1 MINNAAAGVKRR
13 TENAP
18 RRDIIVTTPEQQQ
31 AQDPLSAKGAARRRF
46 TRAGLGASGVLL
58 TLASQPGMAQTICT
72 TPSGSLSGGL
82 QSRAP
87 QTVVC
92 QGLSPGYWKG
102 HNDWPA
108 GYTRDTLNTQGIV
121 SGTGTLFT
129 DGARGFP
136 VSSLKKKSASGGSTV
151 PTSYDSPYCTF
162 DRILD
167 HQDFDDQNF
176 GMHLAA
182 TMLNIKSG
190 RISFLT
196 ADQLVNMWN
205 EVRTRGWFEPT
216 ANVKWYPYDIV
227 NYLKGTMS

>member
-1 MINNAAAGVKRR
+1 M
-13 TENAP
+13 
-18 RRDIIVTTPEQQQ
+18 TTPEQQK
-31 AQDPLSAKGAARRRF
+31 AQDALSAKGASRRRF

-82 QSRAP
+82 QSRSPGA
-87 QTVVC
+87 VVC
-92 QGLSPGYWKG
+92 QGLSPGFWKG
-102 HNDWPA
+102 DQHNWPA
-108 GYTRDTLNTQGIV
+108 GYTRDSLNGQGFV
-121 SGTGTLFT
+121 TGYGTLFT
-129 DGARGFP
+129 DTLLGFGVP
-136 VSSLKKKSASGGSTV
+136 SGKKKTATTNAAAGTNPV
-151 PTSYDSPYCTF
+151 CDSYDSPYCTF

-196 ADQLVNMWN
+196 VERVLSMWN

-227 NYLKGTMS
+227 NYLKGTMA